1 MTYFKNSCCTNSLIF
16 SVMICRDI
24 EVLSMSEELLVIEKN
39 QKSNKRKNSYP

>member
-1 MTYFKNSCCTNSLIF
+1 
-16 SVMICRDI
+16 MICGDI